1 MEQIKL
7 CGIIRGL
14 DFPGLVL
21 LSVLMKCWMISWHF
35 VSNGCGI
42 NSRPCFTLP
51 LTQYDSKWAKTR
63 QNYPKKWPKLTQK
76 DPKQAKTS
84 QNGLKQAKTTQRK
97 SLSDSK
103 CPKTRQ
109 NHPKWDKLTQ
119 SESKQN
125 KTKQPKTSQ
134 NYPKADFN

>member
-1 MEQIKL
+1 MEQIKC

-35 VSNGCGI
+35 VSNGCGM
-42 NSRPCFTLP
+42 NSRACFTLP

-63 QNYPKKWPKLTQK
+63 QNYPKKRPKLTQK

-84 QNGLKQAKTTQRK
+84 QNGLKQANT
-97 SLSDSK
+97 
-103 CPKTRQ
+103 
-109 NHPKWDKLTQ
+109 KWDTNWPKVN
-119 SESKQN
+119 QN